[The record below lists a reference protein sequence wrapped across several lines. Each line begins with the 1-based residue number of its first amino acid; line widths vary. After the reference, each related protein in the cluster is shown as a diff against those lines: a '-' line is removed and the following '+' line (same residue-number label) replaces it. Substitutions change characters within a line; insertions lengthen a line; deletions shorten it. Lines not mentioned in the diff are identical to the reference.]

1 MEYTL
6 GVKEIKGEVPIGKP
20 EDVIALLAEHRDLE
34 RELMLVIHLDS
45 NLDAHGIQIAAI
57 GSKTSCCF
65 DVSDVFREAIVRRS
79 DAIILVHN
87 HPREKKVEA
96 TKDDIV
102 CTKEIYDVSKAAK
115 IPLLDHII
123 IGKNDWIS
131 FRVEG
136 VIIARGQSYVLEMS
150 RSSMKSGGGH
160 KKRIKNMLRMV
171 DRMGGGFVLR
181 KRNP

>member
-87 HPREKKVEA
+87 HPREKKVVP
-96 TKDDIV
+96 TRDDIL
-102 CTKEIYDVSKAAK
+102 CTKEVLDVSKAAR
-115 IPLLDHII
+115 IPLLDHIVV
-123 IGKNDWIS
+123 GKNNWIS
-131 FRVEG
+131 FCLEG
-136 VIIARGQSYVLEMS
+136 VIFPKNAVYVLQLGQFFLK
-150 RSSMKSGGGH
+150 RGH

-181 KRNP
+181 RKNP